1 MGNNNIV
8 EANTAIG
15 NSNGI
20 VVFPTANN
28 NAVRQNLA
36 VGNPRFNNRT
46 VCRPFPLEAA
56 WTSGINRRSA
66 TTTVLPG
73 TYVSRLSMRRVRHLP
88 LVSFR
93 EGQESNAKV
102 FPHPR
107 RRTAIIPRMFQRSSI
122 LFVIAVLAIP
132 VGAQD
137 RVSNT
142 DRFGPLRFLAG
153 AWRGDQAGEPGQGT
167 AERTY
172 QFVLNDRFLQETN
185 TSTYPPQD
193 KNKAGEVHHHMSMIS
208 YDGARKRFVF
218 RQFHTEGFVN
228 TYVQEQTTDAKTI
241 VFVTEAIENIPAGYR
256 ARETYTILSNDEFR
270 ERFEIAEPGREFELY
285 SEAHLK
291 RIR

>member
-1 MGNNNIV
+1 
-8 EANTAIG
+8 
-15 NSNGI
+15 
-20 VVFPTANN
+20 
-28 NAVRQNLA
+28 
-36 VGNPRFNNRT
+36 
-46 VCRPFPLEAA
+46 
-56 WTSGINRRSA
+56 
-66 TTTVLPG
+66 
-73 TYVSRLSMRRVRHLP
+73 MRRVRHLP

-93 EGQESNAKV
+93 EGQESKREGLPTSTSADGYNSAHV
-102 FPHPR
+102 PAQQHPVR
-107 RRTAIIPRMFQRSSI
+107 HRSSSDTSRC
-122 LFVIAVLAIP
+122 AGP
-132 VGAQD
+132 
-137 RVSNT
+137 RVQH
-142 DRFGPLRFLAG
+142 RPFGPLRFLAG

-185 TSTYPPQD
+185 TSTYPPHD